1 MARLRQLWQ
10 HMRSREIYAVEID
23 GMQVVGSCGPL
34 DYIEQREDMLAQMP
48 YDPELGA
55 AIDADQAAYVL
66 TRQPQ
71 PKQEEFTW
79 KWKSL
84 QRWLITSR
92 PELGLGTVDGVR
104 GYYRRDAGIQTSFVP
119 CGFTWRDV
127 ALRLGA
133 VKDHD

>member
-1 MARLRQLWQ
+1 MAILRQLWQ
-10 HMRSREIYAVEID
+10 HNRSHEVYAVEID
-23 GMQVVGSCGPL
+23 GIKVIGACGPL
-34 DYIEQREDMLAQMP
+34 DYFEQRENMLAQMP

-55 AIDADQAAYVL
+55 VIDADQVAYSL
-66 TRQPQ
+66 TRQPP
-71 PKQEEFTW
+71 PKQEDFSW

-84 QRWLITSR
+84 QGWLITSR

-104 GYYRRDAGIQTSFVP
+104 GYYRRADGIQASFVP

-133 VKDHD
+133 VRGES